1 MRDKSFFHALPRTLL
16 RTNPIIVK
24 ELRSRMRGWRAFAV
38 LTGALVLMGGI
49 SYLLYRIVLAATQY
63 DSTPVSPQIG
73 QAVFVGLMVVEL
85 MIVCFITPAATAGSI
100 SGEREKLT
108 YEMLLATPLRPASVL
123 WGKLISALSYVF
135 LLILAGIPMASLV
148 FIFGGVALVDM
159 VKSLVVLLATAVTMG
174 VIGVFMSALLR
185 RTVTATVLSY
195 LSALALLIGPL
206 LVYIF
211 VGVLRQA
218 EPPRWI
224 LIPNPASALFSALAP
239 STPQGGGGFL
249 TQLSWVLSGAL
260 GMMDGRAMSSARVPR
275 PLYHYTLPLYGLI
288 SLILYAWATRLVR
301 TTRRWR
307 IRWREVLLGL
317 ACLVVFF
324 GVVSIPFLLTLDRYE
339 SISIVRAP
347 TPVPRVVPVMV
358 EREVRM
364 VVVEDGEVPPLM
376 PTATPAPPG
385 AQPEPVQDL
394 SEEAQIAIYA
404 AVIRQLYMVDHTFD
418 RPPEWPI
425 VYVLGTTDDGIGDPD
440 APQSEPIP
448 VPESVRPAIVD
459 RLEDLP
465 AEFIWVETQDGVPL
479 DNRGSVADGGAM
491 VTLGN
496 VHLNEDGQAFV
507 SARVFFAALGA
518 GAQTYVLEQIDGA
531 WQIVGT
537 TGVRIVS

>member
-1 MRDKSFFHALPRTLL
+1 MPDKSLLHMLPRTLL
-16 RTNPIIVK
+16 RANPIIVK

-85 MIVCFITPAATAGSI
+85 MIVCFITPAVTAGSI

-159 VKSLVVLLATAVTMG
+159 VKSLVVLLATTVTLG

-195 LSALALLIGPL
+195 LSVLALLIGPL

-224 LIPNPASALFSALAP
+224 LIPNPVSALFSALAP
-239 STPQGGGGFL
+239 STPQGGGFL
-249 TQLSWVLSGAL
+249 NQLSWVLSGAL
-260 GMMDGRAMSSARVPR
+260 GMLDGRSMSSARIPR

-288 SLILYAWATRLVR
+288 SLVFYAWATRLVR

-307 IRWREVLLGL
+307 IRWREALIGL
-317 ACLVVFF
+317 ACLVALL
-324 GVVSIPFLLTLDRYE
+324 GVVAIPFLLTAGRYE
-339 SISIVRAP
+339 RVSIFRAP
-347 TPVPRVVPVMV
+347 TPMPRIEPVIVERKVEVVVV
-358 EREVRM
+358 EEREVPPP
-364 VVVEDGEVPPLM
+364 VPTP
-376 PTATPAPPG
+376 TPAPPG
-385 AQPEPVQDL
+385 AQPERAQDL
-394 SEEAQIAIYA
+394 SEEAQIEIYA
-404 AVIRQLYMVDHTFD
+404 AVIRQLYTVDHTFG
-418 RPPEWPI
+418 RAPEWPV
-425 VYVLGTTDDGIGDPD
+425 VYVLGVTDDRIGDPD
-440 APQSEPIP
+440 APQSDPAP
-448 VPESVRPAIVD
+448 LPEVLRSAIVEG
-459 RLEDLP
+459 LQDLP
-465 AEFIWVETQDGVPL
+465 AEFIWVEMQEDVPL

-496 VHLNEDGQAFV
+496 VHLNEHGQALV
-507 SARVFFAALGA
+507 SARVFFAMLGA

-537 TGVRIVS
+537 TGVQIVS

>member
-1 MRDKSFFHALPRTLL
+1 
-16 RTNPIIVK
+16 
-24 ELRSRMRGWRAFAV
+24 
-38 LTGALVLMGGI
+38 
-49 SYLLYRIVLAATQY
+49 
-63 DSTPVSPQIG
+63 
-73 QAVFVGLMVVEL
+73 
-85 MIVCFITPAATAGSI
+85 
-100 SGEREKLT
+100 
-108 YEMLLATPLRPASVL
+108 
-123 WGKLISALSYVF
+123 
-135 LLILAGIPMASLV
+135 
-148 FIFGGVALVDM
+148 
-159 VKSLVVLLATAVTMG
+159 MG

-260 GMMDGRAMSSARVPR
+260 GMMDGRTMPSARIPR

-317 ACLVVFF
+317 ACLLAFF

-339 SISIVRAP
+339 SVSIVRAP
-347 TPVPRVVPVMV
+347 TPVPRIVPVRV

-364 VVVEDGEVPPLM
+364 VVVEDGEVPP
-376 PTATPAPPG
+376 PAQTPTPARPG
-385 AQPEPVQDL
+385 AQPEGEQDL
-394 SEEAQIAIYA
+394 SEEGRIEIYA
-404 AVIRQLYMVDHTFD
+404 AVIRQLYTVDHTFD
-418 RPPEWPI
+418 RAPEWPV
-425 VYVLGTTDDGIGDPD
+425 VYVLGVTDDQIGDPD
-440 APQSEPIP
+440 APQSEPGP
-448 VPESVRPAIVD
+448 VPGPVRAGIVD
-459 RLEDLP
+459 SLQDLP
-465 AEFIWVETQDGVPL
+465 AKFLWRDAQDDVPL

-496 VHLNEDGQAFV
+496 VHLNENGQVLV
-507 SARVFFAALGA
+507 SARVFFAMLGA

-537 TGVRIVS
+537 TGVQIVS